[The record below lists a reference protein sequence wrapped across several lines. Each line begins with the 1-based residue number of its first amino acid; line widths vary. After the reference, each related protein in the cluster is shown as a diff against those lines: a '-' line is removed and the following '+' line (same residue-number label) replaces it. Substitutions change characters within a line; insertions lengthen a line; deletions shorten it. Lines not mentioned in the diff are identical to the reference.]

1 MPPAPQPQNHEPI
14 DAVAAR
20 LGASAGWVS
29 RWLPHLPGAQAGQ
42 DGWKVGPAAA
52 ALLAEL
58 KRLDAEGRGEASM
71 RRIVGIEPKAGRIV
85 GFPTAALQSPTEGP
99 APEGPAPQALSALP
113 PSAPEGLTR
122 PSVPQDQ
129 GMQVRLV
136 EAAMAAQSRMAMELA
151 RLAHTSGRWQGQLQ
165 VMAGQLGHTQ
175 AALRAAQQRVAE
187 LEASGTS
194 LGDPHLK
201 ERLVAAGQVLAKM
214 QADLAAERQARE
226 RSELALRESQAQ
238 LRQAQAAAQALAEQA
253 QKAGLEAPSLDARL
267 PAPDAEEVEA
277 LRQEL
282 AKTRARLTE
291 LELQG
296 GEQGKPWWNF
306 WE

>member
-1 MPPAPQPQNHEPI
+1 MPPAPQPHANEPI

-20 LGASAGWVS
+20 LGAAPGWVA
-29 RWLPHLPGAQAGQ
+29 RWLPHLPGASAGQ

-85 GFPTAALQSPTEGP
+85 GFPTAAQAP
-99 APEGPAPQALSALP
+99 ADAEPAAMAPSLSLESKAEAMVAG
-113 PSAPEGLTR
+113 SQ
-122 PSVPQDQ
+122 VPADLS
-129 GMQVRLV
+129 MQVRLV

-165 VMAGQLGHTQ
+165 AMAGQLGHTQ
-175 AALRAAQQRVAE
+175 HALRAAQVRIAE
-187 LEASGTS
+187 LEASGSS

-201 ERLVAAGQVLAKM
+201 ERLVAAGQVMAKL
-214 QADLAAERQARE
+214 QGELAAERQARE
-226 RSELALRESQAQ
+226 QLELALREKQAQ
-238 LRQAQAAAQALAEQA
+238 LKAQGAAAAQAVADAKAAA
-253 QKAGLEAPSLDARL
+253 QHAPPPATEAQRIPG
-267 PAPDAEEVEA
+267 PDAEEVES

-282 AKTRARLTE
+282 AVARARVAE
-291 LELQG
+291 LELAM
-296 GEQGKPWWNF
+296 GEQGRPWWNF